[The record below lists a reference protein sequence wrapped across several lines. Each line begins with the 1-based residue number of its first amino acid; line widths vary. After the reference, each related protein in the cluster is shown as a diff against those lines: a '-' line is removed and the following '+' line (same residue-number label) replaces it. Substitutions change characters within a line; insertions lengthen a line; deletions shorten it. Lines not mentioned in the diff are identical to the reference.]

1 MIKEAAKTIAP
12 AIVVQAVVA
21 PADWTSSRVNISV
34 FSFLEETNKYDATL
48 TGDKIPV
55 WNAAT
60 HAKFNAERLYLLLLS
75 SHFLLLS
82 DYICFLFVWTSK
94 QLLLKFGYKIA
105 NMVIFVM
112 NELLSFPL
120 FIRLLSSFKSILAIS
135 TTSSTISEAKLAV
148 VVAVASV
155 SSYSRTI

>member
-1 MIKEAAKTIAP
+1 MRKKKQRKIVAP
-12 AIVVQAVVA
+12 AVVVQAVVA

-34 FSFLEETNKYDATL
+34 FSFLEETNKCDATL

-82 DYICFLFVWTSK
+82 DYVCFSFCLDIQTAVSQILIQNSQHGHICDELAVIFTCACRFLFV
-94 QLLLKFGYKIA
+94 
-105 NMVIFVM
+105 
-112 NELLSFPL
+112 
-120 FIRLLSSFKSILAIS
+120 
-135 TTSSTISEAKLAV
+135 
-148 VVAVASV
+148 
-155 SSYSRTI
+155 